1 MILIYILLSVF
12 FVSLISLIGILTLSI
27 KKEFLSKITRL
38 LVAFAAGSFLG
49 LVFFDLM
56 PELVEKGTEAALI
69 YVLFGIILFFIVEGF
84 VHWHHCHNHKTTAKP
99 LTYVNLLGEA
109 VHNFIDG
116 AVLAAAYLINI
127 PTGIA
132 TTAAIVFHEIPQEIS
147 DFVLLLHGGF
157 SRNKALLANFLVSLT
172 AVAGS
177 LVAFFFSTIIEQ
189 STLVLLGIAAGGFIY
204 MATTDILPE
213 LHKEEESGKMVSQF
227 LAFLIGIAV
236 MFLITRMQF

>member
-1 MILIYILLSVF
+1 MILLYILLSVF
-12 FVSLISLIGILTLSI
+12 LISLISLVGIFTLSL
-27 KKEFLSKITRL
+27 KKDFLKKTTRL

-49 LVFFDLM
+49 LVFFDLI

-84 VHWHHCHNHKTTAKP
+84 VHWHHCHNHGVGAKP
-99 LTYVNLLGEA
+99 ITYVNLLGEA

-132 TTAAIVFHEIPQEIS
+132 TTAAIIFHEIPQEIS
-147 DFVLLLHGGF
+147 DFVILLHGGF
-157 SRNKALLANFLVSLT
+157 SRKKALLANFLVALT
-172 AVAGS
+172 AVAGAITAY
-177 LVAFFFSTIIEQ
+177 LFSNILEQ
-189 STLVLLGIAAGGFIY
+189 STLVLLGIAAGGFMY

>member
-1 MILIYILLSVF
+1 MILIYILISVF
-12 FVSLISLIGILTLSI
+12 LISLISLIGIFTLSL

-56 PELVEKGTEAALI
+56 PELVEEGTEAALI

-84 VHWHHCHNHKTTAKP
+84 IHWHHCHNHKSTAKP

-116 AVLAAAYLINI
+116 AVIAAAYMVNI
-127 PTGIA
+127 STGIA

-157 SRNKALLANFLVSLT
+157 SRKKALLANFLVSLT
-172 AVAGS
+172 AVAGA

-189 STLVLLGIAAGGFIY
+189 STLVLLGIAAGGFMY
-204 MATTDILPE
+204 MATTDLLPE
-213 LHKEEESGKMVSQF
+213 LHKEEESVKMLSQF
-227 LAFLIGIAV
+227 LIFLLGIGV
-236 MFLITRMQF
+236 MFVITGLH